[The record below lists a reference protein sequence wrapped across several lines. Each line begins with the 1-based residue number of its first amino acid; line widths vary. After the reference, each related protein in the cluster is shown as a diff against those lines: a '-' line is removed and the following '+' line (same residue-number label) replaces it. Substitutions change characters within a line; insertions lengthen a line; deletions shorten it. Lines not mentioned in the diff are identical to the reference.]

1 MASKPTGRSREYF
14 DVVKAIGEC
23 KSKLEVRPRT
33 QQQLGGLA
41 RGLTTT

>member
-23 KSKLEVRPRT
+23 KSKLEVRRAAA
-33 QQQLGGLA
+33 G
-41 RGLTTT
+41 RGLEPD

>member
-23 KSKLEVRPRT
+23 KSKLEVRPSRSSSS
-33 QQQLGGLA
+33 GGLA